1 LNKATTQR
9 VWENMSEPA
18 RPGTLV
24 EVVRAR
30 ATERGDDVAFE
41 FEGRSTSFAEFDTR
55 TDRVANGLKALGV
68 GPHERICYLGK
79 NSDAYFELLL
89 GAMKANVVM
98 APVNWRLAGP
108 EVAFIVEDCKARV
121 LFVGPEFV
129 TLARKLKPQ
138 LPGVSTIITTEG
150 GAPEWRD
157 FVEWRDEQSSEA
169 PLEEISPK
177 DIAIQLYTSGT
188 TGKPKGAMLSHA
200 NLLNL
205 VQSGTDAEK
214 PDWNKWTAEDVS
226 LIAMPVFH
234 IGGSG
239 WAVMSFYHGAKGVI
253 AREFDP
259 TRVLDFI
266 EGSGITKLFVVPAA
280 MQFVV
285 RQPRARQVDFSRLKY
300 MLYGAS
306 PIPAALL
313 KECIEVFKCGFVQMY
328 GMTETTGTI
337 VALPPEDHIEGSERM
352 RSAGKALPG
361 VELAILD
368 ADGKR
373 LPPRQVGEI
382 ATRSGSNMAG
392 YWNLP
397 EATAGTVDN
406 DGWLRTGDAGYMD
419 EDGYLYI
426 HDRIKDMIISGAENI
441 YPAEVE
447 SAICDHPDVAEA
459 AVIGVPDDKWGESVK
474 AVVVMKPGTS
484 ATAAEIINFARE
496 RIAGYKIPKS
506 VEFMEALPRNPSGKI
521 LRRHLRDPYWAGK
534 ERQVN

>member
-1 LNKATTQR
+1 MSASEQPATLA
-9 VWENMSEPA
+9 EM
-18 RPGTLV
+18 
-24 EVVRAR
+24 VRRQAKS
-30 ATERGDDVAFE
+30 RGDATAFE
-41 FEGRSTSFAEFDTR
+41 FEGRTTGFAEFDRKTN
-55 TDRVANGLKALGV
+55 RVANALKALGARAGEHV
-68 GPHERICYLGK
+68 AYLGK
-79 NSDAYFELLL
+79 NSDIYFELLL

-108 EVAFIVEDCKARV
+108 EVAFIVEDCKAAV

-129 TLARKLKPQ
+129 TLARNLAPQ
-138 LPGVSTIITTEG
+138 LKNVRAIITTED

-157 FVEWRDEQSSEA
+157 FAAWRDAQSDADPAIEVT
-169 PLEEISPK
+169 PK

-200 NLLNL
+200 NFLNL
-205 VQSGTDAEK
+205 VNAGTEAER
-214 PDWNKWTAEDVS
+214 PDWNKWTTADVS
-226 LIAMPVFH
+226 LVAMPIFH

-239 WAVMSFYHGAKGVI
+239 WGVMGLYHGAKGVI

-259 TRVLDFI
+259 TKVLDLF
-266 EGSGITKLFVVPAA
+266 EQSGITKLFMVPAA

-285 RQPRARQVDFSRLKY
+285 RQPRARNVDFSRLKY

-313 KECIEVFKCGFVQMY
+313 KECIDVFKCGFVQMY

-368 ADGKR
+368 ANGNR

-382 ATRSGSNMAG
+382 ATRSGSNMVG

-397 EATAGTVDN
+397 EATVSTLGR

-426 HDRIKDMIISGAENI
+426 HDRIKDMIISGGENI

-459 AVIGVPDDKWGESVK
+459 AVIGIPDDKWGEAVK
-474 AVVVMKPGTS
+474 AIVAMKPGKE
-484 ATAAEIINFARE
+484 ATAADIINFARE
-496 RIAGYKIPKS
+496 RIAGYKTPKS
-506 VEFMEALPRNPSGKI
+506 VDFIPALPRNPSGKI
-521 LRRHLRDPYWAGK
+521 LRRQLRDPYWAGK
-534 ERQVN
+534 ERKVN